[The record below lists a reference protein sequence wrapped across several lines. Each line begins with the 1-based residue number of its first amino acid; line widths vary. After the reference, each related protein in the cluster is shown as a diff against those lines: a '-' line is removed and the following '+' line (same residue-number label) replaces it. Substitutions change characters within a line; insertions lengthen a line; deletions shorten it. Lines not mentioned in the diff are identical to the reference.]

1 VVVAV
6 VVVTALKVAPPTPM
20 AALEILLLSV
30 LYRAMQEV
38 VRAIMDFPV
47 VVVEPVQ
54 LALIPIILVVA
65 LDRQEQEATD

>member
-6 VVVTALKVAPPTPM
+6 VVVTALKVAPPTPL

-38 VRAIMDFPV
+38 VRVRMDFPV

-54 LALIPIILVVA
+54 LALIRIGVDLV

>member
-6 VVVTALKVAPPTPM
+6 VVVTALKVAPPTPL